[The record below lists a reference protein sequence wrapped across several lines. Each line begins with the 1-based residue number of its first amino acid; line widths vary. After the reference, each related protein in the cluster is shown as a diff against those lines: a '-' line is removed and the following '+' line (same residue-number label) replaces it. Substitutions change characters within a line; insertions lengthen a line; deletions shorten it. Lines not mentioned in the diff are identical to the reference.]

1 MTLTGFLRCT
11 ITFLSACLFPKRRAQ
26 DVFRALEP
34 DIIYTV
40 LDSALSQS
48 KSSTFKSG
56 VEKSASFLEKSASL
70 KVAIRLPGVCCVVCK
85 SRNYCMS
92 L

>member
-1 MTLTGFLRCT
+1 MTLTGFFRCA
-11 ITFLSACLFPKRRAQ
+11 ISCLSACMFPKLCTQ
-26 DVFRALEP
+26 DAICSLEP
-34 DIIYTV
+34 GIIYTV

-56 VEKSASFLEKSASL
+56 VEKSSSFLKKSASL
-70 KVAIRLPGVCCVVCK
+70 KVAIWLPGVCYVVRK
-85 SRNYCMS
+85 RRNHCTS

>member
-1 MTLTGFLRCT
+1 MTLVGFLRCV
-11 ITFLSACLFPKRRAQ
+11 ISCLSACMFPKLCIQ
-26 DVFRALEP
+26 DVFCSLEP
-34 DIIYTV
+34 GIIYTV

-56 VEKSASFLEKSASL
+56 VEKSSSFLKKSASL
-70 KVAIRLPGVCCVVCK
+70 KVAIWLPGVCCVVRK
-85 SRNYCMS
+85 RRNYCTS